1 MDSTT
6 LMEGKALQPGQRS
19 RAWKMLVALVAL
31 VTTVC
36 AGLVGAAPAH
46 AQSPEPS
53 AISGVVTGTAKDD
66 TGKVVGKVAGLLN
79 VTKFKRQGG
88 HLVAV
93 GKFTG
98 TITDAAG
105 SATTVKKTIAM
116 PLETQKVA
124 GAQKPS
130 VAEKKAGI
138 ANQLAPQAMKQ
149 LAAPDAPQA
158 AALLSCQI
166 LDLVL
171 GPLDL
176 DLLGLQVHLDTVHLN
191 ITAQGGPGNLLGNLL
206 CAVAGLLDGS
216 TGLNGILNGI
226 TKLLNQL
233 LAVLG

>member
-1 MDSTT
+1 MDSKT

-19 RAWKMLVALVAL
+19 RAWKMLVTLVAL

-53 AISGVVTGTAKDD
+53 AISGVVTGTLQDG
-66 TGKVVGKVAGLLN
+66 TGKVAGLLN
-79 VTKFKRQGG
+79 ITKFKRHGSE
-88 HLVAV
+88 LMAV

-105 SATTVKKTIAM
+105 SVTKVKKTISM
-116 PLETQKVA
+116 PLKAVPAA
-124 GAQKPS
+124 GAQKPA
-130 VAEKKAGI
+130 VADKKAGI

-176 DLLGLQVHLDTVHLN
+176 DLLGLKVHLDTVKLN

>member
-1 MDSTT
+1 
-6 LMEGKALQPGQRS
+6 MEDKTQQPGQRS
-19 RAWKMLVALVAL
+19 AAWRMLVTLVAL
-31 VTTVC
+31 VTAVC
-36 AGLVGAAPAH
+36 TGLVGVVPAH
-46 AQSPEPS
+46 AAPEPS
-53 AISGVVTGTAKDD
+53 ALSAPVTGTLQDG
-66 TGKVVGKVAGLLN
+66 TGKVTGLLN
-79 VTKFKRQGG
+79 ITKFKRQNG
-88 HLVAV
+88 HIMAV
-93 GKFTG
+93 GKFIG

-105 SATTVKKTIAM
+105 TVTSVKKTIAM
-116 PLETQKVA
+116 PLATQPVA

-130 VAEKKAGI
+130 AGEKKDGV
-138 ANQLAPQAMKQ
+138 ANQLSPKTAQR
-149 LAAPDAPQA
+149 LSPDAGQA
-158 AALLSCQI
+158 AAVAPLSCQI

-171 GPLDL
+171 GPVDL

>member
-1 MDSTT
+1 MDSKT

-19 RAWKMLVALVAL
+19 RAWKMLVTLVAL

-53 AISGVVTGTAKDD
+53 AISGVVTGTAKDH

-79 VTKFKRQGG
+79 ITKFKRHGSE
-88 HLVAV
+88 LVAV

-105 SATTVKKTIAM
+105 SVTKVKKTISM
-116 PLETQKVA
+116 PLKAVPAA
-124 GAQKPS
+124 GAQKPA
-130 VAEKKAGI
+130 VADKKAGI

-176 DLLGLQVHLDTVHLN
+176 DLLGLKVHLDTVKLN

>member
-1 MDSTT
+1 M
-6 LMEGKALQPGQRS
+6 
-19 RAWKMLVALVAL
+19 LVAL

-36 AGLVGAAPAH
+36 AGLIGSAPAQAAP
-46 AQSPEPS
+46 PEPS
-53 AISGVVTGTAKDD
+53 ALSGAVTGTLQDG
-66 TGKVVGKVAGLLN
+66 TGKVAGLFN
-79 VTKFKRQGG
+79 VTKFKKQDGE
-88 HLVAV
+88 LVAV

-105 SATTVKKTIAM
+105 TVTTVSKKIAM
-116 PLETQKVA
+116 PVATEPVA
-124 GAQKPS
+124 GAEKPS
-130 VAEKKAGI
+130 TAEKKAGV
-138 ANQLAPQAMKQ
+138 ANQLAPETQEQ
-149 LAAPDAPQA
+149 LAPAAPQA
-158 AALLSCQI
+158 AAALSCQI

-226 TKLLNQL
+226 VTLLNQL

>member
-1 MDSTT
+1 MDGKTPQPNQRRGASRILVT
-6 LMEGKALQPGQRS
+6 LLAFL
-19 RAWKMLVALVAL
+19 
-31 VTTVC
+31 TTVC
-36 AGLVGAAPAH
+36 VGLIGSVPAQAAP
-46 AQSPEPS
+46 PEPS
-53 AISGVVTGTAKDD
+53 ALSGNVTGTLQDG
-66 TGKVVGKVAGLLN
+66 TGKVAGLFN
-79 VTKFKRQGG
+79 VTKFKREAGQ
-88 HLVAV
+88 LVAV

-98 TITDAAG
+98 TITDAAKNV
-105 SATTVKKTIAM
+105 TTVSKKISI
-116 PLETQKVA
+116 PLATEPVA
-124 GAQKPS
+124 GADKPS
-130 VAEKKAGI
+130 KAEKKAGV
-138 ANQLAPQAMKQ
+138 ANQLSPESEEQ
-149 LAAPDAPQA
+149 LAPDAPQA

-226 TKLLNQL
+226 VTLLNQL

>member
-1 MDSTT
+1 MDSKTSDRKQRKAPRVLVLLLALITT
-6 LMEGKALQPGQRS
+6 L
-19 RAWKMLVALVAL
+19 
-31 VTTVC
+31 C
-36 AGLVGAAPAH
+36 AGLIGSAPAQAAP
-46 AQSPEPS
+46 PEPS
-53 AISGVVTGTAKDD
+53 ALSGAVTGTLQDG
-66 TGKVVGKVAGLLN
+66 TGKVTGLLN
-79 VTKFKRQGG
+79 VTKFKKQDGK
-88 HLVAV
+88 LMAV

-105 SATTVKKTIAM
+105 SVTTISKKITMPVATE
-116 PLETQKVA
+116 PVA
-124 GAQKPS
+124 GAEKQS
-130 VAEKKAGI
+130 AADKKAGV
-138 ANQLAPQAMKQ
+138 ANQLSPETEEQ
-149 LAAPDAPQA
+149 LAPDAPQA
-158 AALLSCQI
+158 AALLSCQV

-226 TKLLNQL
+226 VTLLNQL

>member
-1 MDSTT
+1 MDSKT

-19 RAWKMLVALVAL
+19 RAWKMLVTLVAL

-53 AISGVVTGTAKDD
+53 AISGVVTGTVQDG
-66 TGKVVGKVAGLLN
+66 TGKVIGKVAGLLN

-88 HLVAV
+88 QLVAV

-98 TITDAAG
+98 TITDDAAG
-105 SATTVKKTIAM
+105 SVTTVKKTIAM
-116 PLETQKVA
+116 PLKAVPAA
-124 GAQKPS
+124 GAQKPA
-130 VAEKKAGI
+130 VADKKAGI

-149 LAAPDAPQA
+149 LAPSAPQA
-158 AALLSCQI
+158 AGALSCQI
-166 LDLVL
+166 LNLVL

-176 DLLGLQVHLDTVHLN
+176 NLLGLKVHLDTVKLN

>member
-6 LMEGKALQPGQRS
+6 LMEGKSLQPGQRS
-19 RAWKMLVALVAL
+19 RAWKMLVTLVAL

-36 AGLVGAAPAH
+36 AGLVGAVPAH
-46 AQSPEPS
+46 AESPEPS
-53 AISGVVTGTAKDD
+53 AISGVVTGTLQDG
-66 TGKVVGKVAGLLN
+66 TGKVAGLLN
-79 VTKFKRQGG
+79 ITKFKRQGG
-88 HLVAV
+88 QLVAV

-105 SATTVKKTIAM
+105 AVTTVKKKIAM
-116 PLETQKVA
+116 PLATQHVL

-130 VAEKKAGI
+130 VADKKAGV

-149 LAAPDAPQA
+149 LAPDAPQA
-158 AALLSCQI
+158 AAALSCQI
-166 LDLVL
+166 LNLVL

-176 DLLGLQVHLDTVHLN
+176 DLLGLKVHLDTVHLN

-226 TKLLNQL
+226 VKLLNQM

>member
-1 MDSTT
+1 MDSKT

-53 AISGVVTGTAKDD
+53 AISGVVKGTAKDD

-79 VTKFKRQGG
+79 ITKFKRQGG

-105 SATTVKKTIAM
+105 SVTTVKKTIAM
-116 PLETQKVA
+116 PLKTQKVA

-130 VAEKKAGI
+130 VADKKAGI
-138 ANQLAPQAMKQ
+138 ANQLAPQGMKQ
-149 LAAPDAPQA
+149 LAPSAPQA
-158 AALLSCQI
+158 AGALSCQI
-166 LDLVL
+166 LNLVL

-176 DLLGLQVHLDTVHLN
+176 DLLGLKVHLDTVHLN